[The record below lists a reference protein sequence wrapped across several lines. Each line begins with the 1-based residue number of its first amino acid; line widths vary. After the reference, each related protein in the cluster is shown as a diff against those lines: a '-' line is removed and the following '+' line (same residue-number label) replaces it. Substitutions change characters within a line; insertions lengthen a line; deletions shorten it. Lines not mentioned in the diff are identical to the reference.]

1 MGVSDWIEP
10 NSLFHSRVW
19 LQSFNATERHAIMH
33 ALNYGRGVA
42 RIVHKRAEHCLSVL
56 KLIDLARPPAM
67 FLTLYLIVS
76 LFVVDIIF
84 LL

>member
-1 MGVSDWIEP
+1 
-10 NSLFHSRVW
+10 
-19 LQSFNATERHAIMH
+19 MH